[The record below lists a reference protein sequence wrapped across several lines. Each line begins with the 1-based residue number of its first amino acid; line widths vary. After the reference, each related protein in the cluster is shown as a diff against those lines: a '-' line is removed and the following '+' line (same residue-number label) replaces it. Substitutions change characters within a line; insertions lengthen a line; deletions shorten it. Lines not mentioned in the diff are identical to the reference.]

1 MSDDE
6 FEINE
11 TGFPYNPR
19 FSTNTYAIPTMRP
32 LVNRKPSIPVVD
44 HSRLYLPEE
53 GKICVHKYY
62 PEKHKQ
68 LIKQRQTEAQQAQ
81 AQAVA
86 QQAQAEAQAQEQG
99 EDEDDE

>member
-68 LIKQRQTEAQQAQ
+68 LLKQRKAEAKQAQALAAAQQAQ
-81 AQAVA
+81 AGTQ
-86 QQAQAEAQAQEQG
+86 EAQGE
-99 EDEDDE
+99 EDEEE

>member
-32 LVNRKPSIPVVD
+32 LVNKRPSIPVVD

-68 LIKQRQTEAQQAQ
+68 LLKQRKAEAKQAQALAAAQQAQ
-81 AQAVA
+81 AGTQ
-86 QQAQAEAQAQEQG
+86 EAQGE
-99 EDEDDE
+99 EDEEE